1 MMEKAIVN
9 RGLPVSPDTI
19 RTLRGCTG
27 RDADEISEG
36 TDEGST
42 PRLLRIEDTGVPDQV
57 AALTKDNSRLKAQV
71 KRLKAE
77 VFDVSQKGHLKEI
90 EQLQAEH
97 AARVAQL
104 KQKYKHYIKT
114 QIQANGNTH
123 GSSVQIPQIKR
134 ALADSSQ
141 SDTIQ
146 RLERELH
153 ALREQQRLVQ
163 EENVNLQQQVASA
176 QATTAELA
184 EAKANIKSV
193 ERERGVALA
202 RLADTL
208 DALNV
213 SGKREGAHKEQ
224 VASLRRELAAAANR
238 SEVLRVEA
246 ASAQDM
252 LRIEQERHR
261 ILLNAEK
268 GTVAKHVASLQ
279 VKDVIMGE
287 MRNTIRDNIIDTDDL
302 RRRVYDAEEAAGSR
316 ASNADQRAVPRQ
328 HVLREDNTSQ
338 LEAEVKRLERENEML
353 STSSRVYRA
362 RIQAL
367 FSEIGPLGLDGSDG
381 LTQEQRTLAGS
392 EGHTNGAA
400 AQGCEQDGLPS
411 GSRSIPPDDGEQVLT
426 HLAQQLELL
435 LREKRS
441 HAAEVGTL
449 QAQLQASYA
458 ELAQLKVT
466 ASAAVVELQ
475 STVQNL
481 QGQLTLVLQQKQTLQ
496 QLHDVQLQLQVQELQ
511 QHISEQGQQGPVQAP
526 PPPPPLLPP
535 VPAVSGPAPP
545 QPLLLP
551 PPPQPPAF
559 PRPRTPLPSLPAMS
573 TLSRTSATALPP
585 PQFSTGFHALCEQR
599 RNELLCRIS
608 DLEAALTRT
617 KKEWLTSATELSQ
630 AKRRLRTAHDDCKSK
645 VKQYAQWYRTCK
657 DGNALRLAQL
667 EARLAVVDAASAPIV
682 FLEFDSW
689 KESAERLL
697 SEYLFARETEWS
709 AQLADL
715 QAQLWEAAR
724 THPVLLRQLQ
734 TEKERNAQTKQ
745 RVTDL
750 GGQLRRV
757 QLTVSLMLG
766 KMQASH
772 PAECEQ
778 LQQEMRRLQPRATS
792 TELDLYVVVSLPA
805 LLEKT
810 RASQRTLINEHE
822 MYNGAASAVAVQGNG
837 FAQPAS
843 IGPLGASP
851 VVLDLTADSDCDSD
865 AGSDVKGDV
874 DADREGSNDGDSG
887 EGDGGDCD
895 SVLSSDSGTTVDE
908 DDRADSV
915 AASDGAGE
923 ELRCVADCSSMPP
936 LAMKGPLLSEV
947 AERERGNGPVVR
959 HGSIAGAPVR
969 YVAVREEGEVED
981 VLRSAGLEAHE
992 APVTSDAA
1000 YYEVVISDAP
1010 CGGAR
1015 DVAVRQLAES
1025 MGLVSDFRS
1034 LSSRNGYSVQFIYAS
1049 AAQQA
1054 VREIDGYVLDGYVLS
1069 CKPQHR
1075 AVDYKPQRSMAADDA
1090 TDSECIV
1097 VPQKPL
1103 SVALREDCDDEDRR
1117 ERRKRRFE
1125 ELAQAPLL
1133 SDPAHQRSGTTKS
1146 SHRRCS
1152 VDHPSEFRPA
1162 QLTLSDPALTRRGGP
1177 DSGMFCDICDQHH
1190 RTRARF
1196 SHNTEDHKD
1205 ANYGPKAPRTSS
1217 GGSSIRKL

>member
-19 RTLRGCTG
+19 RALRGGAG

-36 TDEGST
+36 TDEGTT
-42 PRLLRIEDTGVPDQV
+42 PRLLRIEDAGVPDQV

-123 GSSVQIPQIKR
+123 GSSVQIPQVKR
-134 ALADSSQ
+134 PLADSSQ

-163 EENVNLQQQVASA
+163 EENVDLQQQVASA

-202 RLADTL
+202 RLADAL

-213 SGKREGAHKEQ
+213 AGKREGAHKEQ
-224 VASLRRELAAAANR
+224 VTSLRRELAAAADR

-287 MRNTIRDNIIDTDDL
+287 MRNTIRDNIIDTDEL

-316 ASNADQRAVPRQ
+316 APNADTVPRQ
-328 HVLREDNTSQ
+328 HVSREDNTSQ

-353 STSSRVYRA
+353 STSSCVYRA

-367 FSEIGPLGLDGSDG
+367 YTEIGPQRLNGLHE
-381 LTQEQRTLAGS
+381 LTQEELTLAGS
-392 EGHTNGAA
+392 EGYMDGAA
-400 AQGCEQDGLPS
+400 QDCEQGSLPS
-411 GSRSIPPDDGEQVLT
+411 GSRRITPDDGEQVLA
-426 HLAQQLELL
+426 HLAQQLAVL
-435 LREKRS
+435 LRERRS
-441 HAAEVGTL
+441 HAAEIGTL
-449 QAQLQASYA
+449 QTQLQASNA
-458 ELAQLKVT
+458 ELAQLKLT
-466 ASAAVVELQ
+466 ASAAVLELQ
-475 STVQNL
+475 GTVQNL

-496 QLHDVQLQLQVQELQ
+496 QLRDVQLQLQVQQLQ
-511 QHISEQGQQGPVQAP
+511 QHIGEQGQPGPVQAP
-526 PPPPPLLPP
+526 PPPPTLLPP

-657 DGNALRLAQL
+657 HGNALRLAQL
-667 EARLAVVDAASAPIV
+667 EARLAVVDAASAPNV
-682 FLEFDSW
+682 FPEFDSW
-689 KESAERLL
+689 KESAEQLL

-734 TEKERNAQTKQ
+734 TEKERSAQTKQ

-750 GGQLRRV
+750 SGQLRRV

-810 RASQRTLINEHE
+810 RASQRTSSNERE
-822 MYNGAASAVAVQGNG
+822 VYNVAASGVVVQGDG

-843 IGPLGASP
+843 TGPLGASP
-851 VVLDLTADSDCDSD
+851 VVLDLTADSDFDD
-865 AGSDVKGDV
+865 AG
-874 DADREGSNDGDSG
+874 DGDG
-887 EGDGGDCD
+887 HDDGDGADCD

-908 DDRADSV
+908 EDRAGSV

-923 ELRCVADCSSMPP
+923 KDRGASSCSSVPP
-936 LAMKGPLLSEV
+936 PTLKGLLLRRV
-947 AERERGNGPVVR
+947 DERERAEDVVVR
-959 HGSIAGAPVR
+959 CGSTLQVSVR
-969 YVAVREEGEVED
+969 EQGVREEGELED
-981 VLRSAGLEAHE
+981 VHRSAGLEAHE

-1000 YYEVVISDAP
+1000 YYDVVISDTP

-1054 VREIDGYVLDGYVLS
+1054 VREIDGYVLDGYVLT

-1075 AVDYKPQRSMAADDA
+1075 AVDYKPQRSMTADDA

-1162 QLTLSDPALTRRGGP
+1162 QLTLSDPALTRRDGP